1 MPPLFARQFARPS
14 SQTLLYKLL
23 SSINLTQTLMFE
35 LWVGWMVA
43 LDGRSWIMSHDV
55 DLTTGHGE
63 RPVPGSPQRWTILVL
78 VCLAQF
84 MLILDVTVVNVALPQ
99 IGQDLSLGREAL
111 TWVVT
116 AYALTF
122 GGLMLLGGRLADV
135 LGRRPTFLAGLIVFT
150 VASLVTGLASEG
162 TVLVAGRIAQGIGA
176 ALLSPAALALVTTTF
191 HGSDRH
197 RALGAWAAIGGTG
210 SAVGVL
216 VGGLLTSGPG
226 WEWVFFINVP
236 VGVAVLIGVLAVV
249 PAAPGTGSTEPSAS
263 RVNGRLDVPG
273 AVVVTGATG
282 LLILGVTR
290 AGADGWGATLSWL
303 PLVGAL
309 AGYGAF
315 VLIERAV
322 KTPLVPLDLFTR
334 RPVVAGAAGML
345 VATGLLISC
354 FFLGSLYLQRIAGL
368 SALQTGA
375 VFLPVAIVITLAAH
389 LASRLIGRFGPRL
402 VATAGLI
409 ITAAGMAWLT
419 RLTMD
424 GGAGALL
431 PGLLLAAAGV
441 GPTFVAATTTAMS
454 HVRHDEAGVAS
465 GVINTFHELG
475 GGLGVA
481 AVSALSASSL
491 VPSATTVDGFTTA
504 FLGCA
509 IAAALGA
516 LLMLALAPAGR
527 LPDGGAR
534 FVH

>member
-1 MPPLFARQFARPS
+1 
-14 SQTLLYKLL
+14 
-23 SSINLTQTLMFE
+23 
-35 LWVGWMVA
+35 
-43 LDGRSWIMSHDV
+43 MSHDV
-55 DLTTGHGE
+55 DLVTGHGP
-63 RPVPGSPQRWTILVL
+63 RPVSGSSRRWLVLGL

-84 MLILDVTVVNVALPQ
+84 MLILDVTVVNVALPR
-99 IGQDLSLGREAL
+99 IGQDLGLGREAL

-135 LGRRPTFLAGLIVFT
+135 LGRRAMFLAGLILFT
-150 VASLVTGLASEG
+150 MASLVTGLASEG
-162 TVLVAGRIAQGIGA
+162 TVLVAGRIAQGTGA

-191 HGSDRH
+191 HGSDRN
-197 RALGAWAAIGGTG
+197 RALGVWAAVGGTG

-236 VGVAVLIGVLAVV
+236 VGVVVLIGILAVV
-249 PAAPGTGSTEPSAS
+249 PSTAEAGSTGTGAGAHQV
-263 RVNGRLDVPG
+263 RGRLDVPG
-273 AVVVTGATG
+273 AIVVTAATG

-290 AGADGWGATLSWL
+290 AGADGWGAMLSWL
-303 PLVGAL
+303 PVLGAL

-315 VLIERAV
+315 VLVERAV

-334 RPVVAGAAGML
+334 RPVAAGAVAML
-345 VATGLLISC
+345 VATGLLISG
-354 FFLGSLYLQRIAGL
+354 FFLGSLYLQRVVGL
-368 SALQTGA
+368 SALRTGV
-375 VFLPVAIVITLAAH
+375 VFLPVAIAITLAAH
-389 LASRLIGRFGPRL
+389 LGARLIARFGPRL

-419 RLTMD
+419 RLTLD
-424 GGAGALL
+424 GGVAALL

-454 HVRHDEAGVAS
+454 DVKHDQVGVTSA
-465 GVINTFHELG
+465 VINTFHELG

-481 AVSALSASSL
+481 VVSALAATSL
-491 VPSATTVDGFTTA
+491 VRSPTSVDGFTNA
-504 FLGCA
+504 FLGCV
-509 IAAALGA
+509 IVAALGA
-516 LLMLALAPAGR
+516 LVMFVLAPAGR
-527 LPDGGAR
+527 PVAGRGAR